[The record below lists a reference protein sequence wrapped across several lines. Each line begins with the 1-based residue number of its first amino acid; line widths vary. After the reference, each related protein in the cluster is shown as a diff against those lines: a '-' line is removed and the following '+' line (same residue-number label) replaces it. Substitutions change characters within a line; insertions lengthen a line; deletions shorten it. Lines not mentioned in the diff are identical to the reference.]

1 MKRIGG
7 KNIKR
12 CDLILDNFLKC
23 PIGDSSVFPMCIIDK
38 DLNIISK
45 NEKFSTFF
53 ECDLNFTK
61 LNDDFFGSKDS
72 LDSSKL
78 LEQFEKQEDSISFLF
93 TKRCKDEFKHIL
105 ITSQLYIANEM
116 TFIICLFQD
125 FSKIFQQNERIK
137 YLSFHDELTG
147 LYNRNYFE
155 NEVKKIS
162 DGRLDPIGVFV
173 MDVDGMKL
181 INDSLGH
188 QAGDKALKEM
198 SRLLRKT
205 FRKSDIVC
213 RIGGDEFSVIIPRVN
228 DGLMEMLWKR
238 LLSIYLNSQDQ
249 FLVPLSFSMGYAVG
263 NIKDEDFENIFKR
276 ADMAMYSAKFSKK
289 NKTYREIISKIEKF
303 NLS

>member
-1 MKRIGG
+1 LKRIG
-7 KNIKR
+7 KHIKK
-12 CDLILDNFLKC
+12 CEIILDSFSEC
-23 PIGDSSVFPMCIIDK
+23 PIGDSSVFAMCMLDK

-45 NEKFSTFF
+45 NEKFSSFF

-61 LNDDFFGSKDS
+61 LNDDFFGRKDS
-72 LDSSKL
+72 LDSIKFI
-78 LEQFEKQEDSISFLF
+78 EQFKKQEDSISFLF
-93 TKRCKDEFKHIL
+93 TKRCGDEFKHIL
-105 ITSQLYIANEM
+105 VTSNLRIINEE
-116 TFIICLFQD
+116 TFIFCIFQD
-125 FSKIFQQNERIK
+125 FSKIFHQNERIK

-162 DGRLDPIGVFV
+162 DGRLDPIGMVV
-173 MDVDGMKL
+173 IDIDGMKL

-205 FRKSDIVC
+205 FRKSDVVC
-213 RIGGDEFSVIIPRVN
+213 RIGGDEFSVIIPRAN
-228 DGLMEMLWKR
+228 DSLMEMLWER
-238 LLSIYLNSQDQ
+238 LFFIYSDSQDQ
-249 FLVPLSFSMGYAVG
+249 FSIPLSFSFGYSVG

-276 ADMAMYSAKFSKK
+276 ADIAMYSSKFSKK
-289 NKTYREIISKIEKF
+289 NETYRKIMNKIEKL